1 MGKRKT
7 QSRVYA
13 RTQETMSRSKS
24 ANSREISNCRKIQII
39 LKNHAEM
46 LGFAMVA
53 FVTVIVLASAM
64 WSVACLIMCCCCELE
79 AANASWKALRAA
91 KSEISDSLLG
101 MIVVGL
107 LFFYAALWMRAYNRR
122 FVSVRP
128 AYLRSTGNKH
138 H

>member
-1 MGKRKT
+1 MGNKFLKLSKKKFEKKSNRELLRKNLP
-7 QSRVYA
+7 
-13 RTQETMSRSKS
+13 ETMSRSKS

-91 KSEISDSLLG
+91 KNEISDSLLG

-107 LFFYAALWMRAYNRR
+107 LFFYAALW
-122 FVSVRP
+122 
-128 AYLRSTGNKH
+128 
-138 H
+138 